1 MPSLLSNPE
10 AEALEFWNLAQWN
23 QALFVHFFAS
33 PHTAQAINRLH
44 VTAESLR
51 TASGTTDL
59 SAERVRTLF
68 IQTVRKAI
76 ARRSLGH
83 DAESRANHWS
93 VRADEVPPFLSHLLL
108 TCMVANDLADELKSE
123 GDFRKRLTTVLKG
136 GVHHGL
142 PRLRPLWELLAEWLS
157 DRHDQDSHVATL
169 RLPPIPIS
177 GHHSII
183 GYPLRL
189 SVPTRRDQNL
199 LAGLLAKNNQA
210 GDEPAVLE
218 VVTLFQTR
226 STKFSPLFRDL
237 YREFVD
243 GMKKLSRTTLAQMT
257 FWIAVREIALSTSS
271 PRGAEHPAFKTRVEM
286 EDEDGHFW
294 LYVTCDHE
302 CTLKG
307 YECISLPAIR
317 TSSYRYA
324 LRSQSGAVPL
334 ADQAFLRHHITA
346 TIQALLRPLIVAVAD
361 GVVLFVEDEDNVST
375 LTPNI
380 PSSGR
385 LCAIVSDRVSA
396 QLQVAFSKSRL
407 RAEITK
413 SRYPGWSEWR
423 DFTAEDLQQIDFSQL
438 AAFSRVG
445 SLKRTLPLAQI
456 RLRGGIRAGD
466 SYVSM
471 PGSLPSIEI
480 PDADRVALH
489 LQGGAQLDLAAPRS
503 PTDGWTFPDDMDYS
517 RLVGQNRLAA
527 YLSSVQI
534 AERIVSFVGDVLE
547 TRYKRP
553 STNGRWFAESG
564 LSDVS
569 TFEHEDSLVPWSLD
583 RYSTFSF
590 AQEIRPPRPTADYR
604 RLNAAITKVAAAL
617 ASQRGMSE
625 SELAISL
632 TESFGVPWFAVWPIL
647 RAWVESG
654 LLDCLVDL
662 RWRARFYFGREPLLV
677 AYHNPGTLTAALTG
691 LVPVYLRQ
699 RFKEVATS
707 LRLEIAE
714 RRSPSPEVPS
724 LPSCRAKSVDQLV
737 SLTREL
743 ELPEVRWLRGPTHIV
758 NSVRKVMRSHL
769 PEPEHWPVYKRWDWR
784 QLTFTDTLLPDAM
797 NGVTLHW
804 CRRDDGPDCYKL
816 YQGEALAWW
825 TRSRTWGTLAAMTL
839 AGMPAFRVT
848 PSGDISCVGNG
859 VYLPLPLARFLAVVG
874 LTSPGPVKNRTSEE
888 YQYFPSNPA
897 LAEAVLRALY
907 PSDIQESP
915 ELSKSLKRLL
925 AACLTTPGE
934 SVPVPA
940 ALDAWLRQFRRSRAS
955 AAPRRVPLSL
965 LPQFYAYLRASV
977 RRTH

>member
-10 AEALEFWNLAQWN
+10 AGAPESWNLAQWN

-33 PHTAQAINRLH
+33 PHTAHSINRLH
-44 VTAESLR
+44 VTAEALR
-51 TASGTTDL
+51 AASGTTAL
-59 SAERVRTLF
+59 SAERIRTLF

-76 ARRSLGH
+76 AHRSLGH
-83 DAESRANHWS
+83 DAESRAKHWS
-93 VRADEVPPFLSHLLL
+93 VRADEVPPFLSHLLF

-123 GDFRKRLTTVLKG
+123 GDFRKRLTTILKG

-142 PRLRPLWELLAEWLS
+142 SRLRPLWELLAEWLS
-157 DRHDQDSHVATL
+157 DRHDQDSHIATL

-199 LAGLLAKNNQA
+199 LADLLVKNNLA
-210 GDEPAVLE
+210 GDEPPVLE
-218 VVTLFQTR
+218 VVTLVQTR

-257 FWIAVREIALSTSS
+257 FWVAVREIALSTSS
-271 PRGAEHPAFKTRVEM
+271 PKGAEHPAFKTRVEM

-307 YECISLPAIR
+307 YQCVSLPAIR

-324 LRSQSGAVPL
+324 LRSESGAATL
-334 ADQAFLRHHITA
+334 ADQAFLRDHITSK
-346 TIQALLRPLIVAVAD
+346 IEALLRPLIVAVAD
-361 GVVLFVEDEDNVST
+361 GVVLFVEDEDNVNT

-396 QLQVAFSKSRL
+396 QLQAAFSKNRL
-407 RAEITK
+407 HAEITK

-423 DFTAEDLQQIDFSQL
+423 DFTAEDLQQIDFSKL
-438 AAFSRVG
+438 AALSRVG

-466 SYVSM
+466 SFVSI

-480 PDADRVALH
+480 HETDRVALH
-489 LQGGAQLDLAAPRS
+489 LQGGALLNLTAPRS
-503 PTDGWTFPDDMDYS
+503 PTDGWTFPDDMDHLQ
-517 RLVGQNRLAA
+517 LVGQNRLAA

-534 AERIVSFVGDVLE
+534 AERMVSFVGDVLE

-553 STNGRWFAESG
+553 STNGRWFTESG

-583 RYSTFSF
+583 RHSTYSF
-590 AQEIRPPRPTADYR
+590 AQEIPPPHPTADHR
-604 RLNAAITKVAAAL
+604 RMNAAITKVAAAL

-625 SELAISL
+625 RELAISL
-632 TESFGVPWFAVWPIL
+632 TESFGIPWFAVWPIL

-677 AYHNPGTLTAALTG
+677 AYQNAGTLTAALTG
-691 LVPVYLRQ
+691 LVPVYLRK
-699 RFKEVATS
+699 RFNEVATS
-707 LRLEIAE
+707 LGLEIAE

-724 LPSCRAKSVDQLV
+724 LPCCRAKSVDQLV
-737 SLTREL
+737 SLTQEL
-743 ELPEVRWLRGPTHIV
+743 ELPAVRWLRGPTHIA
-758 NSVRKVMRSHL
+758 NSVCKIMRSHL

-784 QLTFTDTLLPDAM
+784 QLAFTDTLLPGAM

-816 YQGEALAWW
+816 YQGEALIWW

-839 AGMPAFRVT
+839 AGMPPFRLT
-848 PSGDISCVGNG
+848 PSGDISCMGSG

-888 YQYFPSNPA
+888 YQYFPSSPA
-897 LAEAVLRALY
+897 MAEAVLRALY
-907 PSDIQESP
+907 PPEIQETP
-915 ELSKSLKRLL
+915 QLSKSLKRLL
-925 AACLTTPGE
+925 AACDTTPGE
-934 SVPVPA
+934 SIPVPA
-940 ALDAWLRQFRRSRAS
+940 ALDAWLRQFRHSRAS
-955 AAPRRVPLSL
+955 AAPRHVPLSL